1 MRVTDP
7 FRLPAGVRTV
17 TDAFLRTVENHPDEL
32 ALTDAGGSLALT
44 WREYAERVA
53 ALASGLRGLGVTAGD
68 RVALLMGNRPE
79 FNLIDSAAL
88 FLGAIPFSIYP
99 TSASE
104 QMAYLA
110 GHAEPAVYVVD
121 PEARPR
127 MEEARVAGPVFYLE
141 NDRDGRSALDQIEGF
156 AAERIDLNGQS
167 ERLAPDDVLT
177 LIYTSGTTGPP
188 KGVELTHSALLFTI
202 KATLENVPL
211 PERGR
216 LVSYLPHAHVVD
228 RFASHYLQMAT
239 ASTTTTLPDGK
250 AIFSLTPSV
259 EPTLFFAVPRT
270 WERLRQSL
278 TAELA
283 AGPDADRFRRM
294 LELGGRRVVALGDG
308 SRLDASAEDEWQ
320 QLNAS
325 VGARIRRRIGLD
337 EASWLVTGST
347 TTEPELLRFF
357 AALGMPVCENWGM
370 SENCGLGTLNDPVRP
385 RLGRVGRAL
394 PGTEL
399 TLADDGE
406 ILCRGPHLMRGYR
419 GDPAATAA
427 AIDPRGWLHTGDVG
441 TIDAD
446 GFVAIV
452 DRKKEI
458 IINSSGKNMSP
469 TNIEAAVRNSSP
481 IIGQVCCVGDARPF
495 NTALIVLDPEAARAV
510 AAAAGGDAWRRE
522 DVVGHPAVKA
532 AVESAVR
539 VANHRLARVEQIRRY
554 RVLPDEWPA
563 DGDLVTPTLK
573 LRRQAVLR
581 RYRDIIEDLYRPDRP
596 ASRLPPAQPGGTHD
610 DPVD

>member
-1 MRVTDP
+1 
-7 FRLPAGVRTV
+7 
-17 TDAFLRTVENHPDEL
+17 
-32 ALTDAGGSLALT
+32 
-44 WREYAERVA
+44 
-53 ALASGLRGLGVTAGD
+53 
-68 RVALLMGNRPE
+68 
-79 FNLIDSAAL
+79 
-88 FLGAIPFSIYP
+88 
-99 TSASE
+99 
-104 QMAYLA
+104 
-110 GHAEPAVYVVD
+110 
-121 PEARPR
+121 
-127 MEEARVAGPVFYLE
+127 
-141 NDRDGRSALDQIEGF
+141 
-156 AAERIDLNGQS
+156 
-167 ERLAPDDVLT
+167 
-177 LIYTSGTTGPP
+177 
-188 KGVELTHSALLFTI
+188 
-202 KATLENVPL
+202 
-211 PERGR
+211 
-216 LVSYLPHAHVVD
+216 
-228 RFASHYLQMAT
+228 MAT

-294 LELGGRRVVALGDG
+294 LELGGRRVVARGDG

-370 SENCGLGTLNDPVRP
+370 SENCGLGTLNDPATP

-419 GDPAATAA
+419 GDPEATAT
-427 AIDPRGWLHTGDVG
+427 AIDPRGWLHTGDIG

-446 GFVAIV
+446 GFVTIV

-495 NTALIVLDPEAARAV
+495 NTALIVLDLEAARAV
-510 AAAAGGDAWRRE
+510 AAAAGSDALRHE
-522 DVVGHPAVKA
+522 DVVEHPAVKA
-532 AVESAVR
+532 AVESAVQ

-554 RVLPDEWPA
+554 RVLSDEWPA

-573 LRRQAVLR
+573 LRRQEVLR
-581 RYRDIIEDLYRPDRP
+581 RYRDIIEDLYRPERST
-596 ASRLPPAQPGGTHD
+596 SRLPPAQPGGTHD
-610 DPVD
+610 DPVNWR

>member
-1 MRVTDP
+1 VTDP
-7 FRLPAGVRTV
+7 CRLPSGVRTV
-17 TDAFLRTVENHPDEL
+17 TGAFLRAVENHPDEPAL
-32 ALTDAGGSLALT
+32 ADADGSLALT

-53 ALASGLRGLGVTAGD
+53 VLASGLKALGVGAGD

-79 FNLIDSAAL
+79 FNLLDSAAL

-99 TSASE
+99 TSAGE
-104 QMAYLA
+104 QIAYIA

-121 PEARPR
+121 PQARPR
-127 MEEARVAGPVFYLE
+127 MEEARITGTIVYLE
-141 NDRDGRSALDQIEGF
+141 DDESGRSALD
-156 AAERIDLNGQS
+156 RIAGLAGEPADLNEQS
-167 ERLAPDDVLT
+167 GRIVPDDVLT

-188 KGVELTHSALLFTI
+188 KGVELTHAALLFTI
-202 KATLENVPL
+202 RATLERIPL

-216 LVSYLPHAHVVD
+216 LISYLPHAHVGD

-239 ASTTTTLPDGK
+239 ASTTTTLLDGK
-250 AIFSLTPSV
+250 TVFTLTPRV

-270 WERLRQSL
+270 WEKLRQSL
-278 TAELA
+278 TAELESGPE
-283 AGPDADRFRRM
+283 AGQFRRM
-294 LELGGRRVVALGDG
+294 LELGRSRAVACGDG
-308 SRLDASAEDEWQ
+308 SRLDARLEDEWQ

-325 VGARIRRRIGLD
+325 AGARVRRRIGLQ
-337 EASWLVTGST
+337 EARWLVTGST

-370 SENCGLGTLNDPVRP
+370 SENCGVGTLNDPVAP
-385 RLGRVGRAL
+385 RIGSVGRAL

-399 TLADDGE
+399 ALSGDGE

-427 AIDPRGWLHTGDVG
+427 AIDASGWLHTGDIG
-441 TIDAD
+441 AIDAD

-458 IINSSGKNMSP
+458 IINTSGKNMSP

-510 AAAAGGDAWRRE
+510 ADGDALLLADIVE
-522 DVVGHPAVKA
+522 DPAVKA
-532 AVESAVR
+532 AVASAVR
-539 VANHRLARVEQIRRY
+539 AANHRLARVEQIRRF

-573 LRRQAVLR
+573 LRRQEVLR
-581 RYRDIIEDLYRPDRP
+581 RYHDVIDDLYAPERPG
-596 ASRLPPAQPGGTHD
+596 LPGLPGLPGRAEGE
-610 DPVD
+610 P